1 MSAKLYISDAQRSKN
16 LSKKN
21 IFFFS
26 NTQKLISTSK
36 PKKMFTFCVK
46 LIDPIFFLLCHSPI
60 FNLI

>member
-36 PKKMFTFCVK
+36 PKKNVY
-46 LIDPIFFLLCHSPI
+46 FLCQI
-60 FNLI
+60 N

>member
-1 MSAKLYISDAQRSKN
+1 MSAKMYISDAQRSKN

-21 IFFFS
+21 IFFLLKYTKTYFYV
-26 NTQKLISTSK
+26 KA
-36 PKKMFTFCVK
+36 KKMFTFCVK